1 MRFEPIFPA
10 GPSAS
15 RAPAPQA
22 PHAHRELLLL
32 PERAAWEPRTRTLWI
47 ADVHLGKAATFRA
60 LGQPAPGG
68 TTLENLARLAA
79 LVEAWGAARVV
90 FLGDLFHARQAYAPA
105 QLGAFLAWRRRHL
118 ALEIV
123 LVRGNHDA
131 RAGDPPAS
139 AGIEMADEPY
149 TSGGVEGRHFPLD
162 DAAAL
167 RAPGPTV
174 LAGHIHPAVR
184 LRGPGRD
191 CLRFPCFVLEGRQVV
206 LPAFGEFTGAA
217 LVAPSPAAEICA
229 ITAAGLVLLGGRA
242 PLRGDRRH
250 G

>member
-1 MRFEPIFPA
+1 MRFEPQVPV
-10 GPSAS
+10 GPEAA
-15 RAPAPQA
+15 RPPAPRP
-22 PHAHRELLLL
+22 PHAHRGLLLL
-32 PERAAWEPRTRTLWI
+32 PERAVWDRQTRTLWI

-68 TTLENLARLAA
+68 TTLENLARLTAI
-79 LVEAWGAARVV
+79 LEAWGARRVV

-105 QLGAFLAWRRRHL
+105 QIGAFLAWRRRHR
-118 ALEIV
+118 ALDIV

-131 RAGDPPAS
+131 RAGDPPAA
-139 AGIEMADEPY
+139 AGIDVADEPY
-149 TSGGVEGRHFPLD
+149 ASGDIEGRHFPLD
-162 DAAAL
+162 DAEAL
-167 RAPGPTV
+167 HAPGPTV
-174 LAGHIHPAVR
+174 LAGHLHPAVR
-184 LRGPGRD
+184 LHGPGRD

-217 LVAPSPAAEICA
+217 LVAPSAAAEICA